1 MIRCWCGESDSLDSR
16 VWSGDREDGK
26 RQWNAEIGMKCKNF
40 KNEQDNLLEYNIFAA
55 FAELGRFLV
64 ERVQPGENKELL
76 LEL

>member
-1 MIRCWCGESDSLDSR
+1 
-16 VWSGDREDGK
+16 
-26 RQWNAEIGMKCKNF
+26 MKCKNF
-40 KNEQDNLLEYNIFAA
+40 KNEQDNLLEYNIFAT